1 MSKVGLLDGSF
12 KDFDHGG
19 SRRSRLLFIRDEI
32 AESWSGLQVY
42 GRKLLEMGRS
52 DPRKVIFAVKMGLAL
67 AIISLL
73 LFWEER
79 QFFDLTQYSIWAI
92 LTVVVMFEFSI
103 GATLIKGFNRG
114 LGTLFAGAIAFGFA
128 NLAMLA
134 GRWEKIVII
143 ISIFITGAC
152 AAYLKLYPT
161 MTPYEYGFR
170 VFVLTYCI
178 LMVAGN
184 RSREY
189 TEAIVNRLVLIA
201 VGAGVCFIVNTCI
214 YPIWA
219 GDDLH
224 RLVVMNFRD
233 VATSLEGCV
242 KEYIDC
248 LEYKRC
254 SSKILTYQ
262 AYDDPLYTRYRSVV
276 ESASREQNLLG
287 FAIWEPPHGR
297 YRMFNYPWRNYVKV
311 SGALRHCV
319 FMVMALH
326 GCVLSEI
333 QAPTE
338 HRQIFRSELQKVGS
352 EGARV
357 LRKLGDKVEKMERLV
372 THRDLLKEVHKA
384 AEQLQKKIDKKS
396 YLLVNAASWEIGPKE
411 PEGSEKLRNRD
422 DKDEAGQNHP
432 SPSEKLQ
439 GPSHLSA
446 TVLEST
452 SFPLGPQHELA
463 KSASERVLRE
473 REASW
478 PFRRLPSAA
487 DCSGAERAGESATAL
502 SLATF
507 VSLLMEFVARLQN
520 VVDAFVELSEKAAF
534 KEPETEFA
542 GVGEDG
548 A

>member
-1 MSKVGLLDGSF
+1 MEWPASLWSEAAGDGPF
-12 KDFDHGG
+12 
-19 SRRSRLLFIRDEI
+19 R
-32 AESWSGLQVY
+32 
-42 GRKLLEMGRS
+42 
-52 DPRKVIFAVKMGLAL
+52 PRKVIFAVKMGLAL

-134 GRWEKIVII
+134 GRGEKIVII

-161 MTPYEYGFR
+161 MTPYEYGFGYLSL
-170 VFVLTYCI
+170 LT
-178 LMVAGN
+178 VSSW
-184 RSREY
+184 SR
-189 TEAIVNRLVLIA
+189 
-201 VGAGVCFIVNTCI
+201 
-214 YPIWA
+214 
-219 GDDLH
+219 
-224 RLVVMNFRD
+224 
-233 VATSLEGCV
+233 
-242 KEYIDC
+242 EYIDC

-262 AYDDPLYTRYRSVV
+262 AYDDPLYTSWVSLSGNRLTADTECSIIHGGTMSSETLVEVGVSINESRSVLTPGTHRTQADIP
-276 ESASREQNLLG
+276 ERAAE
-287 FAIWEPPHGR
+287 GR
-297 YRMFNYPWRNYVKV
+297 LRRRQSPAEARRQ
-311 SGALRHCV
+311 SGEN
-319 FMVMALH
+319 
-326 GCVLSEI
+326 GETS
-333 QAPTE
+333 
-338 HRQIFRSELQKVGS
+338 
-352 EGARV
+352 
-357 LRKLGDKVEKMERLV
+357 D
-372 THRDLLKEVHKA
+372 HRDLLKEVHKA